1 MRLLFLTAVRVPDVP
16 SPLLVEV
23 TELLRRRGHQVD
35 HATLERRLLDVDRLA
50 VDHDLYLLKSH
61 TELSLSVAAILH
73 EQGARLLNPWPSCAA
88 TQDKL
93 VAVRRLATA
102 GIPVPRTLVT
112 GDSLGVTVALRH
124 RAPLVVKPLRGHRGA
139 GVQVIADPAQLRHG
153 PCPAAPVLLQQL
165 VDGPGVDLKVYVV
178 GHHVWAVRKP
188 FGPLSFTQPGHAV
201 PVTREVEDIAL
212 RAGAAL
218 GLGVYGLDVIESAE
232 GPVVV
237 DLNYF
242 PGYKG
247 CAGVAAPM
255 AAYIDAY
262 AKGVLDLRL
271 PPLRAV
277 AQRRTDTTPAGWAG

>member
-1 MRLLFLTAVRVPDVP
+1 MKLQFLTVTRVPDVP

-35 HATLERRLLDVDRLA
+35 HVTLERRLLDVGRLSP
-50 VDHDLYLLKSH
+50 DHDLYLLKSH
-61 TELSLSVAAILH
+61 TELSLSVAAVLH
-73 EQGARLLNPWPSCAA
+73 EQGARLLNPWEACAA

-93 VAVRRLATA
+93 RAHRRLLAA
-102 GIPVPRTLVT
+102 GVPVPRTLVA
-112 GDSLGVTVALRH
+112 GDYSCAVPALEGRV
-124 RAPLVVKPLRGHRGA
+124 PLVLKPVRGHRGA
-139 GVQVIADPAQLRHG
+139 GVEVVRDPEQIRGRAL
-153 PCPAAPVLLQQL
+153 PTTALLLQHL
-165 VDGPGVDLKVYVV
+165 VVGPGEDLKVYVV
-178 GHHVWAVRKP
+178 GQHVWAVRKP
-188 FGPLSFTQPGHAV
+188 FGPLSFTRPGRAV
-201 PVTREVEDIAL
+201 AVSREVEDIAL

-218 GLGVYGLDVIESAE
+218 GLGMYGLDAIESAS

-262 AKGVLDLRL
+262 ARGLIDLRL
-271 PPLRAV
+271 PSLQAIIRG
-277 AQRRTDTTPAGWAG
+277 RTDAVLGKPVG